1 MITLVTGPPGA
12 GKSFYAVR
20 RVTEALLAGK
30 PVVTNVELREDWV
43 EYVAK
48 RYWPMRVN
56 PFARRR
62 WKREAAGRY
71 FYSDTLTDLFGVRIR
86 GRGEGRALMLLDEG
100 HNWMNARSWSAE
112 DRAEIVGFF
121 SQHRKEGYDVD
132 LLAQSVE
139 MLDKQVRILFE
150 YHVHLRNLRKA
161 RFAGLPISPV
171 NLFLAVTT
179 WHAAKRT
186 VVRREVFPLTWHK
199 NMYDSMESFATRVVG
214 DQEDDDTVWLPRLR
228 DELDAAG
235 PDSRADGPRGTS
247 APAARLPAPPV
258 LDLRPRNRGADVDE
272 AEQPKGAPPL
282 DPTGSPLAGEP
293 YDAASLDP

>member
-1 MITLVTGPPGA
+1 LD
-12 GKSFYAVR
+12 
-20 RVTEALLAGK
+20 GK
-30 PVVTNVELREDWV
+30 PVVTNVQLREDFV
-43 EYVAK
+43 DYMAN
-48 RYWPMRVN
+48 RYWPLLLN
-56 PFARRR
+56 PIARRR

-71 FYSDTLTDLFGVRIR
+71 FYSDTLSELFGVRIR

-161 RFAGLPISPV
+161 RFAGLPISPI

-186 VVRREVFPLTWHK
+186 VVRREVFPLSWHK
-199 NMYDSMESFATRVVG
+199 NIYDSMESFATRVTG
-214 DQEDDDTVWLPRLR
+214 DQEDDDTIWLPRSLA
-228 DELDAAG
+228 ELSSEPDARPA
-235 PDSRADGPRGTS
+235 GPRGTS
-247 APAARLPAPPV
+247 APAARAPATPV
-258 LDLRPRNRGADVDE
+258 LDLRARAAGADAKKPAQDLEHEKV
-272 AEQPKGAPPL
+272 PAPI